1 MGTPDPVK
9 IILFD
14 GVCNLCNG
22 SVQFVIKRDPK
33 SKFRFAALQSPFGQ
47 EQLRKYGLPAD
58 QLYSVML
65 IEDDKVFQKS
75 TAALKIARALSGG
88 WPLLYA
94 FMALPPFIRNWF
106 YDWIAA
112 NRYKWFGKREVCM
125 IPTSELKT
133 RFIE

>member
-9 IILFD
+9 VILFD

-22 SVQFVIKRDPK
+22 SVQFIIKRDPK
-33 SKFRFAALQSPFGQ
+33 SKFRFAALQSSFGQ

-65 IEDDKVFQKS
+65 IEDGQVFHKS
-75 TAALKIARALSGG
+75 TAALKITKALNGG
-88 WPLLYA
+88 WPLLYG
-94 FMALPPFIRNWF
+94 FIILPPFIRNWF

-125 IPTSELKT
+125 IPTPELKT